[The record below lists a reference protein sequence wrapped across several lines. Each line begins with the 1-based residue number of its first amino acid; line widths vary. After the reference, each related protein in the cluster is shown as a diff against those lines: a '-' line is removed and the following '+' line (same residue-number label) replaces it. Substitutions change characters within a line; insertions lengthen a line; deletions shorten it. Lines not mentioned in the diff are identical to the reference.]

1 MLCKNMRSEAT
12 TPNDILELLEKNII
26 MTVDEIA
33 TKCSCSRRTVFQK
46 LQKHDYITS
55 YNKNKRFLA
64 LRKNIEFNEN
74 GIGTYK
80 YVKFTIWGN
89 VKKTIIALIDKSLN
103 GYTAGEI
110 NNLLEIRTNKQLSE
124 LVRSGGI
131 IRLKE
136 GRNQYYFSK
145 AIDTQRKQIDLMTQK
160 QMEKH
165 SDTATLS
172 KNTVIKILVTI
183 INEREMDSNRL
194 QKLLHQQGT
203 KVSVELIELVNLTY
217 NIKKNS

>member
-1 MLCKNMRSEAT
+1 M
-12 TPNDILELLEKNII
+12 
-26 MTVDEIA
+26 
-33 TKCSCSRRTVFQK
+33 
-46 LQKHDYITS
+46 
-55 YNKNKRFLA
+55 A

-80 YVKFTIWGN
+80 QAKFSMWGN
-89 VKKTIIALIDKSLN
+89 VKKTIIALVDKSLN

-124 LVRSGGI
+124 LVQSGGI

-145 AIDTQRKQIDLMTQK
+145 IIDAQRKQIDLMTQK
-160 QMEKH
+160 KMERH
-165 SDTATLS
+165 NDTAVLS
-172 KNTVIKILVTI
+172 KNMVIKILVTI
-183 INEREMDSNRL
+183 INERETDSNRL
-194 QKLLHQQGT
+194 QKLLRQQGT
-203 KVSVELIELVNLTY
+203 KVSVKLIELVNFTY